1 MKISVLMP
9 ALNEAENIGAAMAV
23 TLAAFDRMGIDGEV
37 LVINDGS
44 ADATPAL
51 VEKASAADRRVRLL
65 NHATPQGIGASFW
78 DGVDN
83 ASGDA
88 VVLLPGDNETV
99 PSEIFR
105 YAGLL
110 DHVDVVVPYLFSYE
124 TRSPLRRAVSLA
136 YRVIVN
142 VSFLT
147 FFNYTNGTVIYRRSI
162 LKALTYRSK
171 GFFFQTDILVRLAKE
186 AGYLF
191 AEVPYHISRR
201 SGGASKAVTP
211 AALGQVMRDYARL
224 LAHHY
229 FAKRT
234 DAVYTEDSQTFK
246 RRGALRDLP

>member
-1 MKISVLMP
+1 MP
-9 ALNEAENIGAAMAV
+9 ALNEAENIEAAMAV
-23 TLAAFDRMGIDGEV
+23 TLAAFDGMGIDGEV

-44 ADATPAL
+44 TDATPAL
-51 VEKASAADRRVRLL
+51 VVKAAAADRRVRLL
-65 NHATPQGIGASFW
+65 NHKTPQGIGASFW

-83 ASGDA
+83 ASGEA

-105 YAGLL
+105 YASLL
-110 DHVDVVVPYLFSYE
+110 DHVDVVVPFLFSYE
-124 TRSPLRRAVSLA
+124 ARSPLRRAVSLA

-142 VSFLT
+142 VSFLA

-162 LKALTYRSK
+162 LKALAYRSK

-211 AALGQVMRDYARL
+211 AALGQVIRDYARL
-224 LAHHY
+224 LGHHY

-234 DAVYTEDSQTFK
+234 AAVYTEDSQTFK
-246 RRGALRDLP
+246 RRRALKDLP